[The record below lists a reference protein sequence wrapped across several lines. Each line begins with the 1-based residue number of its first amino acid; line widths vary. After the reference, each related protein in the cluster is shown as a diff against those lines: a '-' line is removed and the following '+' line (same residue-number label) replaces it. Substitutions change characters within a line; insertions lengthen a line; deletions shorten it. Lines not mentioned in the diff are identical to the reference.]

1 MRRKPHNGLE
11 GRHPRVP
18 PARRS
23 RRVHLAARTL
33 EMPTGQSWPPA
44 SQGCGWDGDRLWAL
58 RGSALLLPR
67 PLLLPLGILQMPGWH
82 RDGMGAGAT
91 LAGGTLPPARSVIK
105 QSEQRHLTKSSRH
118 PGRPPS
124 STAVICQGECLP
136 ITGTSLLFYCE
147 LYKDKKKGW
156 A

>member
-1 MRRKPHNGLE
+1 MAQRAA
-11 GRHPRVP
+11 P
-18 PARRS
+18 PCHG
-23 RRVHLAARTL
+23 VHLCHLTARAL
-33 EMPTGQSWPPA
+33 EIPTAPSWSPA
-44 SQGCGWDGDRLWAL
+44 SWGYGWDV
-58 RGSALLLPR
+58 GSAMLSPT
-67 PLLLPLGILQMPGWH
+67 PAPASPAVLGDAESARLAPGVP
-82 RDGMGAGAT
+82 
-91 LAGGTLPPARSVIK
+91 LAGGAAPPARSMIK
-105 QSEQRHLTKSSRH
+105 QSEQRHRTKCCRH

>member
-1 MRRKPHNGLE
+1 MRLGPT
-11 GRHPRVP
+11 P
-18 PARRS
+18 
-23 RRVHLAARTL
+23 TL
-33 EMPTGQSWPPA
+33 SSP
-44 SQGCGWDGDRLWAL
+44 
-58 RGSALLLPR
+58 SAPELPSV
-67 PLLLPLGILQMPGWH
+67 PGWH
-82 RDGMGAGAT
+82 RGAAGPSAA
-91 LAGGTLPPARSVIK
+91 LAGGTLLRAQRVIK

>member
-1 MRRKPHNGLE
+1 MRLSPT
-11 GRHPRVP
+11 P
-18 PARRS
+18 
-23 RRVHLAARTL
+23 TL
-33 EMPTGQSWPPA
+33 ISFTLKLHS
-44 SQGCGWDGDRLWAL
+44 
-58 RGSALLLPR
+58 
-67 PLLLPLGILQMPGWH
+67 MPGWH
-82 RDGMGAGAT
+82 WGAAGPSAAP
-91 LAGGTLPPARSVIK
+91 AGGMLLRAQRVIK

-136 ITGTSLLFYCE
+136 ITGTSLLFYCK